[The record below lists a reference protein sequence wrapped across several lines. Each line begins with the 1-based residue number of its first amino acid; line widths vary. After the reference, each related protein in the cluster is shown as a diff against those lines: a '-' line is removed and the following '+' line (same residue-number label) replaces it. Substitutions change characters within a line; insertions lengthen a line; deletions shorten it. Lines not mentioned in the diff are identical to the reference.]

1 MVVEPTIFIKGT
13 INHLFSRGFLAKK
26 LELIGFSISEGY
38 QFSNQIYTDLLRL
51 EKKKLS
57 KSYFDKFVYNHLKK
71 KYNENIAEKYI
82 FIENWYD
89 TGIPLWILITGAK
102 GVGKSTLSR
111 QIASD
116 LGIQHIIETD
126 VVRDVL
132 RKVLSAEVT
141 PELHASSYNA
151 YKKLRPIYS
160 SRFDEVI
167 IGFENHAKFVNMGVD
182 AVLSRA
188 EIESVSIVVE
198 GEHLLPAFF
207 DEIIRK
213 KTNVIF
219 ITLALSDSA
228 QHLEYLNS
236 QYTQE
241 KEDLIKHFEEIRK
254 VHDHIVNETKIR
266 KLPIVELESSQ
277 KPLQQVRKLIVDKI
291 VSIVSTK

>member
-1 MVVEPTIFIKGT
+1 
-13 INHLFSRGFLAKK
+13 
-26 LELIGFSISEGY
+26 
-38 QFSNQIYTDLLRL
+38 
-51 EKKKLS
+51 
-57 KSYFDKFVYNHLKK
+57 
-71 KYNENIAEKYI
+71 
-82 FIENWYD
+82 
-89 TGIPLWILITGAK
+89 
-102 GVGKSTLSR
+102 
-111 QIASD
+111 
-116 LGIQHIIETD
+116 
-126 VVRDVL
+126 
-132 RKVLSAEVT
+132 
-141 PELHASSYNA
+141 
-151 YKKLRPIYS
+151 
-160 SRFDEVI
+160 VI

-228 QHLEYLNS
+228 QHLENLNS

-277 KPLQQVRKLIVDKI
+277 KPLQQFRKLIVDKI

>member
-13 INHLFSRGFLAKK
+13 INRLFSRSFLAKK

-51 EKKKLS
+51 EKKQLS

-82 FIENWYD
+82 LIENWYD
-89 TGIPLWILITGAK
+89 SGIPLWILITGAK

-132 RKVLSAEVT
+132 RKILSAEVT
-141 PELHASSYNA
+141 PELHASTYNA

-228 QHLEYLNS
+228 QHLENLNS

-277 KPLQQVRKLIVDKI
+277 KPIQQVRKLIVDKI
-291 VSIVSTK
+291 ISIVSTK